1 MSKPSPFASKAPPF
15 ASKTTNVKVSPF
27 VSINKS
33 SPFVSK
39 TKIAPLAASSSNA
52 SSSSTVSNTASSST
66 VSNASSSSNVSSVP
80 VKPVRN
86 VIINRKKIVAPII
99 YFSDCKTIADILTLV
114 KEQKTADDLIDALFQ
129 LDTVTSDND
138 FKEAFEALTKV
149 LLPELLPQIDSI
161 DLQSL
166 IELFIIMSILIVKLK
181 IRRSIQIAD
190 GNIIKTVWDKLYQIF
205 TRSIHSIHNKESLK
219 LNNIVDLIYAW
230 SNVNYTNLLVFQ
242 PDQEIMDFL
251 YQEFKKFRRFLILE
265 HIPLVLFSWAKL
277 RYPLEKDMLE
287 SLVEGIE
294 SNYKNLKLA
303 DIADILISLRIYK
316 YIPSSNLMAKFFQVI
331 KISDEI
337 LHPYQVADILNISYG
352 FNYQP
357 SINIIDKMLAMLL
370 EPDAIMDPQDIVI
383 LLNTLVNLKY
393 GLAENINKYKLL
405 TFWAKNL
412 TTYRFHIYWFEIFH
426 ILTAL
431 YYWDIPY
438 RPIMDLATDIIIN
451 NIKLYSDKLDK
462 HRKYYLF
469 ELTEFLRY
477 YSELAVVEDELF
489 RLLIAE
495 IMRKYQDLTREDVKD
510 VLKALDISHYDV
522 EPEIIELLNQKLE
535 ELELSQKIEKI
546 KL

>member
-1 MSKPSPFASKAPPF
+1 MSKPSPFASKPSPF
-15 ASKTTNVKVSPF
+15 ASKATNVKVSPF
-27 VSINKS
+27 VSTNKS

-39 TKIAPLAASSSNA
+39 AKITPLAASSSTV
-52 SSSSTVSNTASSST
+52 SSSSSI
-66 VSNASSSSNVSSVP
+66 

-86 VIINRKKIVAPII
+86 VIINRKKIVAPIV

-138 FKEAFEALTKV
+138 LKEAFEALTKV

-161 DLQSL
+161 DLSSL
-166 IELFIIMSILIVKLK
+166 IELFIIMSTLIVKLK
-181 IRRSIQIAD
+181 IQRSIQIAD

-205 TRSIHSIHNKESLK
+205 KRSIHSIHSIHNKESLK

-287 SLVEGIE
+287 SLVEEIE
-294 SNYKNLKLA
+294 SNYKNLKLT

-316 YIPSSNLMAKFFQVI
+316 YIPSSNLMANFFQVI
-331 KISDEI
+331 KISDDI
-337 LHPYQVADILNISYG
+337 LYPYQVSDILNISYG

-357 SINIIDKMLAMLL
+357 SINIIDKMLVMLL
-370 EPDAIMDPQDIVI
+370 EPDAIMDPRDIVI
-383 LLNTLVNLKY
+383 LLNTLIQLKY
-393 GLAENINKYKLL
+393 SLNRNINKDKLL
-405 TFWAKNL
+405 AVWAKNL
-412 TTYRFHIYWFEIFH
+412 TTHRFHIYWFEIFN

-431 YYWDIPY
+431 YVWYIPY
-438 RPIMDLATDIIIN
+438 RPIIDLATDIIIN
-451 NIKLYSDKLDK
+451 NIKLYSNELDQ
-462 HRKYYLF
+462 HRSYYLF

-477 YSELAVVEDELF
+477 YSDLGIIEDELF
-489 RLLIAE
+489 RLLITE
-495 IMRKYQDLTREDVKD
+495 IMRKYQDLTMDDVEV
-510 VLKALDISHYDV
+510 VLKALDISHYDM

-535 ELELSQKIEKI
+535 ELELSQNIEKI